1 MPERCSRSIRHFA
14 FPLIADH
21 FEKNVD
27 LRFIILCVLPTL
39 AMMLPAL
46 ATPGQG
52 KTSIDPIAAA
62 TKPKANAPGDSVAG
76 KAKADDWRCIE
87 CHGRDGNGGVNDP
100 EAKIARLAGQ
110 YPDYLIK
117 QFRDFRSGLRKNDY
131 MEMVAKNV
139 EDADLVDIAAYFAS
153 QSGLHSERTD
163 GADTNPIAR
172 ELFNN
177 GDKARNIEACAT
189 CHGAPPSPGKS
200 IFPRIHGQAHGYLE
214 RQLFDWRS
222 GERHNG
228 ADGFMNLEAK
238 ALSDAE
244 IQALAA
250 FLSRP
255 DARVDDAAR

>member
-1 MPERCSRSIRHFA
+1 LR
-14 FPLIADH
+14 FPRFPFVAIN

-27 LRFIILCVLPTL
+27 LRFILLCVLPSL
-39 AMMLPAL
+39 AMMLPAF
-46 ATPGQG
+46 ATPGHS
-52 KTSIDPIAAA
+52 KPPADLKAAPA
-62 TKPKANAPGDSVAG
+62 TANAPGDPVAG

-110 YPDYLIK
+110 YSDYLIK

-153 QSGLHSERTD
+153 QKGLHGEARANRE
-163 GADTNPIAR
+163 GTNPIAM

-177 GDKARNIEACAT
+177 GDKTRNIEACAT

-200 IFPRIHGQAHGYLE
+200 VIPRIHGQAHGYLE

-238 ALSDAE
+238 ALSNAE

-250 FLSRP
+250 LLSRP
-255 DARVDDAAR
+255 DAHMDDAAR

>member
-1 MPERCSRSIRHFA
+1 MPERCLRSIRHFA
-14 FPLIADH
+14 FPFVANN

-27 LRFIILCVLPTL
+27 LRFILFCVLPSL
-39 AMMLPAL
+39 AMMLPAF
-46 ATPGQG
+46 AAPAQG
-52 KTSIDPIAAA
+52 KPPIDQKAAPA
-62 TKPKANAPGDSVAG
+62 KAGAPGDPVAG

-87 CHGRDGNGGVNDP
+87 CHGHDGNGGVNDP

-110 YPDYLIK
+110 YPDYLIR

-139 EDADLVDIAAYFAS
+139 EDTDLVDIAAYFAS
-153 QSGLHSERTD
+153 QKGLHSEARADRD
-163 GADTNPIAR
+163 GTSPIAM

-200 IFPRIHGQAHGYLE
+200 IFPRIHGQARGYLE

-228 ADGFMNLEAK
+228 ADGFMNREAK

-244 IQALAA
+244 IQTLAGY
-250 FLSRP
+250 LSAVA
-255 DARVDDAAR
+255 DGAAKQQ